1 MVSEYSHEIF
11 IGRYMKYKKRVENLL
26 YWISKCKARVS
37 ENLIRPKKDVIEYI
51 LERLINFNSAKT
63 QIKFSRV

>member
-26 YWISKCKARVS
+26 YWICKARVS

-51 LERLINFNSAKT
+51 LERPINFNSAKT